1 MGNSHTKI
9 SIIGENAGQIRF
21 SAEKEHGKMMRFTSE
36 ETNLMCLYSSGTR
49 LELMDNL
56 TDMRGY
62 LEADETELLGLTDR
76 VLEKLRRMSDQEF
89 SALDLYPDFMD

>member
-1 MGNSHTKI
+1 MENDHNKK
-9 SIIGENAGQIRF
+9 SIEKPAG
-21 SAEKEHGKMMRFTSE
+21 AERKCGTMTIFTSE
-36 ETNLMCLYSSGTR
+36 EINLMCLYSSGTR

-89 SALDLYPDFMD
+89 SELDLYPDFMD